1 MRIPC
6 WKKRPVEKPVEA
18 AMEVVRTVGQAV
30 AAGMEL
36 EQLLEV
42 VHQQVSRVYD
52 TTYFAV
58 ATYNEKGGEWAL
70 VYHLEGGQ
78 RQPPACY
85 KIETGLIGYIIRNRR
100 PLLLTTL
107 RDFLAFQEKTGGQ
120 VVGGTARSWM
130 GVPLI
135 ASNRVV
141 GAMAIGNDRQENLY
155 NERDLT
161 FLSTLATQIA
171 IAIEKTRPHQ
181 EMRRWA
187 EEMALLQEVNQTLG
201 ATLDFHE
208 AMTAVIRGLRRLIPH
223 EGGEICLY
231 DPNRQVFTL
240 QANLGEVAQ
249 IASTETYT
257 LEEGYTGWLG
267 RNRKPLLIGNCATFT
282 EVRPKKEEAIASG
295 RLRSYLGVPMLVG
308 DRLIGTIELGSSQP
322 EAFDQGHLRLLTL
335 VAAQA
340 AAAVERARLFE
351 QLSRRLQE
359 TRLLLQVSQGIIGT
373 RNLEEVLD
381 MIIRACVEAIPAAEK
396 GSLHI
401 LDEKEQ
407 ELRIRAA
414 VGYSRQTVEAV
425 RLKVGQGF
433 AGRVVQTGEPVIVHD
448 ARSNLHTFRT
458 GLPEVEEI
466 RSILA
471 VPLRLRDRVIGVISI
486 DNVHEAGAFDQVDLE
501 TLTTFAGQAAIAIEN
516 ALLYEQFR
524 TQVEQLRHLAEK
536 VLEAST
542 RAQAMFQA
550 SAAAVSAL
558 EEQSRSI
565 GQFVSQL
572 EQFAEQTDLLAL
584 NAAIEAARAGEHGRG
599 FAVVADEVRR
609 LAESSS
615 HAAQEIASLSQQIIA
630 GTRLAAQRMEEARQA
645 VEETTRL
652 AQGYRGGV
660 L

>member
-1 MRIPC
+1 MQIP
-6 WKKRPVEKPVEA
+6 WRKKRPVEKPVET
-18 AMEVVRTVGQAV
+18 AMEVVLTVGQAV

-36 EQLLEV
+36 ERVLEV

-58 ATYNEKGGEWAL
+58 ATYDEKSNAWAL
-70 VYHLEGGQ
+70 AYHLEGGR
-78 RQPPACY
+78 RQPLARY
-85 KIETGLIGYIIRNRR
+85 KVEKGLIGYIIRNRR
-100 PLLLTTL
+100 PLLLPTL
-107 RDFLAFQEKTGGQ
+107 RDFLAFQEKTGEQ
-120 VVGGTARSWM
+120 VAGEMARSWM

-135 ASNRVV
+135 ASDRVV
-141 GAMAIGNDRQENLY
+141 GAMAIWSDRQENLY
-155 NERDLT
+155 NERDLAFFT
-161 FLSTLATQIA
+161 TLATQIA
-171 IAIEKTRPHQ
+171 IVVQNARLFQ
-181 EMRRWA
+181 ETRRWA
-187 EEMALLQEVNQTLG
+187 EEIALLQEVNQTLG
-201 ATLDFHE
+201 TTLGFHE
-208 AMTAVIRGLRRLIPH
+208 AVTALIQGLRRLIPH
-223 EGGEICLY
+223 EGGEVCLY
-231 DPNRQVFTL
+231 DPDREVFTL
-240 QANLGEVAQ
+240 HANLGEVAQ
-249 IASTETYT
+249 IASAETYT

-267 RNRKPLLIGNCATFT
+267 RNRKPLLIGDCATFT
-282 EVRPKKEEAIASG
+282 EVRPKREEAISSG

-308 DRLIGTIELGSSQP
+308 DRLVGTIELGSSQP

-340 AAAVERARLFE
+340 AAAIERARLFE
-351 QLSRRLQE
+351 KLSRHLQE
-359 TRLLLQVSQGIIGT
+359 ARLLLQVSQGIVGT

-381 MIIRACVEAIPAAEK
+381 MIVRSCVEAIPAAEK
-396 GSLHI
+396 GSLHL

-407 ELRIRAA
+407 ELQIRAA

-425 RLKVGQGF
+425 RLKVGQGI

-471 VPLRLRDRVIGVISI
+471 VPMRLRDRVIGVISI
-486 DNVHEAGAFDQVDLE
+486 DNVHRAGAFDQTDLE
-501 TLTTFAGQAAIAIEN
+501 TLSTFAGQAAIAIEN

-524 TQVEQLRHLAEK
+524 NQVEQLRYLADK

-542 RAQAMFQA
+542 RAHALFQA
-550 SAAAVSAL
+550 SAAAVGAL

-565 GQFVSQL
+565 GRFVSQL

-615 HAAQEIASLSQQIIA
+615 NAAGEIAALSQQIIA
-630 GTRLAAQRMEEARQA
+630 GTRLATQRMEEARLA

-652 AQGYRGGV
+652 AQGYRGGS